1 MILLFENENCNM
13 KFLFKYLFL
22 LLLVGCNSKPDPSNE
37 KQIILSM
44 LQTER
49 KAHFDRNVDL
59 FMSEFAEGMISVNRG
74 EVTVATKEINK
85 ERIGKYFGSVEFIK
99 WDNTAEPIIRFS
111 DDRSLAYAIVQKD
124 VIVTYPDSTGKV
136 FNDTTHYAWSSIY
149 RKQNGEWKVECN
161 ISTNK

>member
-1 MILLFENENCNM
+1 MSNLSSPLLVTILL
-13 KFLFKYLFL
+13 LAA
-22 LLLVGCNSKPDPSNE
+22 CNSKPDLSKE
-37 KQIILSM
+37 KQTILSM

-59 FMSEFAEGMISVNRG
+59 FMSEFAEGMVSVNKG
-74 EVTVATKEINK
+74 EVTIATKELNK
-85 ERIGKYFGSVEFIK
+85 ERIGKYFGSVQFLK
-99 WDNTAEPIIRFS
+99 WDDTAEPIIRFS
-111 DDRSLAYAIVQKD
+111 DDGSLAYAIVQKD
-124 VIVTYPDSTGKV
+124 VIVTYPNGTGKA

>member
-1 MILLFENENCNM
+1 MRYI
-13 KFLFKYLFL
+13 FLFLPILF
-22 LLLVGCNSKPDPSNE
+22 GCNSKPDLEKE
-37 KQIILSM
+37 KQTILTM

-59 FMSEFAEGMISVNRG
+59 FMSEFAEGMISVNKG
-74 EVTVATKEINK
+74 VVTTPTKEFNK
-85 ERIGKYFGSVEFIK
+85 VRIGKYFGSVQFIK
-99 WDNTAEPIIRFS
+99 WDDTADPIIRFS
-111 DDRSLAYAIVQKD
+111 DDGSLAYAIVQKN
-124 VIVTYPDSTGKV
+124 VIVSYPDSTGKA